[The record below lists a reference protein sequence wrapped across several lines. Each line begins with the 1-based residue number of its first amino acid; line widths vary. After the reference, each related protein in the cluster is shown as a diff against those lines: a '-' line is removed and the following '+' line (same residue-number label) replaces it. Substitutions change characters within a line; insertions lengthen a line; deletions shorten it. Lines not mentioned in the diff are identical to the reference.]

1 MSCAT
6 RAISVVA
13 ERPRDLGRMVMPR
26 SLAPDACAGVW
37 ESASKHSVRS
47 ARQARRQGSRMSAWT
62 TPRLRCFRAAA
73 GPGDICMIIC
83 VMRPRRT
90 LSKYFDAA
98 QPGLPRSFVIRGRV
112 SACSTGSQNNE
123 AALVT
128 PALRGKKCKVE
139 VSCELVRARGLGE
152 PPTACRVTVEYLI
165 RPPAD
170 ESI

>member
-1 MSCAT
+1 
-6 RAISVVA
+6 
-13 ERPRDLGRMVMPR
+13 
-26 SLAPDACAGVW
+26 
-37 ESASKHSVRS
+37 
-47 ARQARRQGSRMSAWT
+47 
-62 TPRLRCFRAAA
+62 
-73 GPGDICMIIC
+73 MIIC

-139 VSCELVRARGLGE
+139 VSCELCTGTPEPVELRSSIKYARQPMKVFSSSMILYR
-152 PPTACRVTVEYLI
+152 TIQVQV
-165 RPPAD
+165 
-170 ESI
+170 S